1 MVKGNVVVG
10 RRRGR
15 HSGRQCCPT
24 TTTTTTSTTVSVVIR
39 CVGHDSCCQALPL
52 DVLQNEDKDGQPEE
66 KVADDDEGEDVLREK
81 GAEDGSTWPGV
92 HRYTAI
98 SAAVVPETE
107 LALAPALQA
116 DAILLQA
123 DVRLLGAGSLF
134 DALPAEGVIT
144 TGRGAGAPALVV
156 VAGEALI
163 SGTVAGGVARLHVVL
178 VIEQVWQLVVPRAI
192 GVMLG
197 WVRRRWRWWWWWTMR
212 RCLRV
217 MLMFI
222 VLVILS
228 VHSRIS
234 RCYQVEKA
242 KVDAEFEEG
251 ERLSP

>member
-10 RRRGR
+10 GRRGR
-15 HSGRQCCPT
+15 HSRRQCCPT
-24 TTTTTTSTTVSVVIR
+24 TTTTTTTTSTTVSIVMR
-39 CVGHDSCCQALPL
+39 CVGHDGRCQTLPL
-52 DVLQNEDKDGQPEE
+52 DVLQNEDKDGQPKE

-81 GAEDGSTWPGV
+81 GAEDGSTWPSV

-98 SAAVVPETE
+98 SVAVVPKAE
-107 LALAPALQA
+107 LALAPALQT
-116 DAILLQA
+116 DAVLLQA

-163 SGTVAGGVARLHVVL
+163 SGTVAGGAARLHVVL

-197 WVRRRWRWWWWWTMR
+197 WVRWRWRWWWWRWWTMR

-234 RCYQVEKA
+234 LCYQVQKA
-242 KVDAEFEEG
+242 
-251 ERLSP
+251 